1 MDVKRMNGNLA
12 IVEGWTRLVVVE
24 TERIGGCEK

>member
-24 TERIGGCEK
+24 IERIGGCEK